1 MPPNRRHAAVLSL
14 LVMACCAPTTSSAA
28 DAIPDATARD
38 DLRRIIETRGYTR
51 GLPRKP
57 LPSPDGRSVY
67 FLRSGPRDGV
77 QQLFRHDLET
87 QATHLFLD
95 GARLSAAGTISAGEQ
110 TRRERAR
117 ETEAGLT
124 DYTLSRDG
132 RHVLVAY
139 AGDLFLLRASDG
151 GVERLTTTPA
161 AEIDAHLAPDGAHVA
176 FLRGDALCILDCSS
190 RAIVELVPETAGLGY
205 GAAEFVAQEEMGRR
219 TGHWWSPDSR
229 WLALT
234 EVDTR
239 GVPQF
244 QVPHLADALGAGST
258 SPYPRAGD
266 PNARVRLGVV
276 GRSGGAIRWLDL
288 GADSEYL
295 ARVDWAPASD
305 ALWVQTQPRDQKRLD
320 LQRIDLASGTRTLVR
335 RETDP
340 DWVNLHDNFRCLDD
354 GRHFLWSSERSGVR
368 NLEIVR
374 LDGGT
379 ARVLTPDSLNVASV
393 AHVDEQTGTVAFS
406 AFGADVR
413 QLHVFC
419 VALGGGPVQLLST
432 RAGWHEAAFHDQ
444 VHDLWIDGWSDSEM
458 PARFRV
464 CDRDG
469 SERGEL
475 PSVALAP
482 QPRDSRPHAQFLRLV
497 TATGVAI
504 DARVLQPVGA
514 APRSLPLVVTVYG
527 GPHGQQ
533 VRRRWGGERELFDTW
548 LAERG
553 FVVARLDGRGA
564 WGRGHASERI
574 YSRRMGAHEIDDQAA
589 GVRALVARVDAID
602 STRVGIWGWSYG
614 GYATLMALMRH
625 ADIFRAGVAVAPVVD
640 WRGYDTHYTERY
652 LGLPQENPAGYD
664 SSSVLTW
671 VPRLR
676 GHLTVV
682 HGASDDNVHMRESM
696 LLMQRLV
703 ELGKPVDLMIYP
715 GTHMLQTSEERMH
728 LFERVWR
735 TFATHL

>member
-1 MPPNRRHAAVLSL
+1 MAHDRYAAAVLLL
-14 LVMACCAPTTSSAA
+14 LVIAWCTPTKIGAA
-28 DAIPDATARD
+28 DAILDSTARAE
-38 DLRRIIETRGYTR
+38 LRSIIETRGYTR

-57 LPSPDGRSVY
+57 VPSPDGRSVY

-77 QQLFRHDLET
+77 QQLFRYDIETKET
-87 QATHLFLD
+87 QSFLEGSRLAAS
-95 GARLSAAGTISAGEQ
+95 GAISASEQ
-110 TRRERAR
+110 ARRERAR

-139 AGDLFLLRASDG
+139 AGDLFLVRAPG
-151 GVERLTTTPA
+151 GGIERLTTTPA
-161 AEIDAHLAPDGAHVA
+161 AEIDAHLAPDASHVA
-176 FLRGDALCILDCSS
+176 FLRGDTLCILDCTSKVT
-190 RAIVELVPETAGLGY
+190 VELQPETAGPCY
-205 GAAEFVAQEEMGRR
+205 GAAEFVAQEEMGRS

-244 QVPHLADALGAGST
+244 QVPHLADARGVGSA
-258 SPYPRAGD
+258 SPYPKAGD

-276 GRSGGAIRWLDL
+276 GASGGDIRWFDL
-288 GADSEYL
+288 GPEAEYL
-295 ARVDWAPASD
+295 ARVDWSPASD
-305 ALWVQTQPRDQKRLD
+305 ALWVQTQTREQKRLD
-320 LQRIDLASGTRTLVR
+320 LQRIDLATGTRALVR

-354 GRHFLWSSERSGVR
+354 GRRFLWSSERSGVR

-379 ARVLTPDSLNVASV
+379 ERVLTPDSLNVGAV
-393 AHVDEQTGTVAFS
+393 AHVDEKQGTVVFS
-406 AFGADVR
+406 AYGADVR
-413 QLHVFC
+413 QLHVFR
-419 VALGGGPVQLLST
+419 VALSGGPVQRLST
-432 RAGWHEAAFHDQ
+432 QAGWHEAAFHDH
-444 VHDLWIDGWSDSEM
+444 VHDLWIDSWSDVEM
-458 PARFRV
+458 PARFGVR
-464 CDRDG
+464 DRG
-469 SERGEL
+469 GRERGEL
-475 PSVALAP
+475 PSAALAP
-482 QPRDSRPHAQFLRLV
+482 SPQDLQPRAQFLRLT
-497 TATGVAI
+497 TATGVQI
-504 DARVLQPVGA
+504 DARVLQPVSA
-514 APRSLPLVVTVYG
+514 TPRSLPLVVYAYG

-548 LAERG
+548 LAARG
-553 FVVARLDGRGA
+553 FVVARLDGRGV
-564 WGRGHASERI
+564 WGRGHASERV
-574 YSRRMGAHEIDDQAA
+574 YSRRMGRGEIDDQAA
-589 GVRALVARVDAID
+589 GVRALVARVAAID
-602 STRVGIWGWSYG
+602 SARVGIWGWSYG

-625 ADIFRAGVAVAPVVD
+625 SDIFRAGVAVAPVVD

-652 LGLPQENPAGYD
+652 LGLPQENVAGYD

-671 VPRLR
+671 AARLR
-676 GHLTVV
+676 GHLTLV
-682 HGASDDNVHMRESM
+682 HGAADDNVHMRESM
-696 LLMQRLV
+696 LLVQTLV

-715 GTHMLQTSEERMH
+715 GTHMMQTLEERMH